1 MTEQIM
7 IVEMTYNDFYK
18 EYPFLAEVISF
29 ENHVDMEMLMEE
41 NPLLRAVIREKT
53 GTMLFHQL
61 RSGQNWQIPL
71 PTDEECEARLNH
83 LFMFGIER
91 SSEL

>member
-1 MTEQIM
+1 MEQIM
-7 IVEMTYNDFYK
+7 IVEMPYNDFYE

-29 ENHVDMEMLMEE
+29 ENQVDMEMLMTE

-61 RSGQNWQIPL
+61 RSGQEWQIPL
-71 PTDEECEARLNH
+71 PTDADCEEKMHRL
-83 LFMFGIER
+83 FTYGIER
-91 SSEL
+91 AD

>member
-1 MTEQIM
+1 MEQIM
-7 IVEMTYNDFYK
+7 IVEMPYNDFYE
-18 EYPFLAEVISF
+18 EYPFFAEVISF
-29 ENHVDMEMLMEE
+29 ENQIDMEMLMTE

-61 RSGQNWQIPL
+61 HSGQGWQIPL
-71 PTDEECEARLNH
+71 PTDADCDEKMKH

-91 SSEL
+91 SE

>member
-1 MTEQIM
+1 MEQIM
-7 IVEMTYNDFYK
+7 IVEMPYNDFYE

-29 ENHVDMEMLMEE
+29 ENQVDMEMLMTE

-61 RSGQNWQIPL
+61 RSGQEWQIPL
-71 PTDEECEARLNH
+71 PTDTDCEEKMHRL
-83 LFMFGIER
+83 FTYGIER
-91 SSEL
+91 AD

>member
-1 MTEQIM
+1 MEQIM
-7 IVEMTYNDFYK
+7 IVEMTYNDFYEK
-18 EYPFLAEVISF
+18 YPFLAEVISF
-29 ENHVDMEMLMEE
+29 ENQVDMEMLMTE

-61 RSGQNWQIPL
+61 RSGQDWQIPL
-71 PTDEECEARLNH
+71 PTDADCNEKMNR

-91 SSEL
+91 SE